1 MKPLTILAALAM
13 GASIA
18 WAGSDQP
25 KCLQEW
31 DADSARLA
39 REGENLFSVAF
50 ALDLDS
56 FRVGSEEAVV
66 FTPVIYNGP
75 DSLELPSVGVYGRN
89 RFFHYERRGS
99 GMITG
104 PDEAVFKAKDAPE
117 ALDYSQVTEYRPWFN
132 GASLKLK
139 SLCYG
144 CCFHLLGQREIPLG
158 RFLEPHF
165 PIHPKYVYEPGDPVV
180 EGELSGQARVQ
191 FVVDRWQ
198 LHYDKF
204 GNGPELDKITASID
218 TVKADPDLTITEV
231 WLKGFASPEATWQH
245 NTMLARNRVQAVREY
260 VENLYKFEPGIIVT
274 EFQPEDWAGLRA
286 WVENSNIDNR
296 EGILEIIDAPVTNP
310 DKDWDAKDREIGRKY
325 PKERKFLLN
334 NVYPPLRHT
343 EYKVKY
349 RVRRFL
355 DRDEIRRVMKTEP
368 GKLTVNDFNIAAEGY
383 EPGSPEFN
391 EVYDI
396 MARVYP
402 DSPVANLNAANAS
415 LQSGALEA
423 AERHLAKAGDSPEAD
438 YSRGLLLLLREDYA
452 GARPLIA
459 QAAEAGIDGASELLS
474 ELDAY
479 LDYLNERR

>member
-18 WAGSDQP
+18 WAGNTEP

-31 DADSARLA
+31 DAAGARMQ
-39 REGENLFSVAF
+39 REGDNLFGVAF
-50 ALDLDS
+50 GLDFDAL
-56 FRVGSEEAVV
+56 RVGSEEAMV
-66 FTPVIYNGP
+66 FTPVIYNGL

-89 RFFHYERRGS
+89 RYFHYERRGT

-104 PDEAVFKAKDAPE
+104 PSEEVYKSKDAPQ
-117 ALDYSQVTEYRPWFN
+117 ALAYDQVIPYRTWFN
-132 GASLKLK
+132 GASLKVK
-139 SLCYG
+139 ALCYG
-144 CCFHLLGQREIPLG
+144 CCFHLLGIREVPLG
-158 RFLEPHF
+158 LFMEPNF
-165 PIHPKYVYEPGDPVV
+165 PINPKYVYEPGDPVV

-191 FVVDRWQ
+191 FVVDKWQ

-204 GNGPELDKITASID
+204 GNGPELDKITHSID

-245 NTMLARNRVQAVREY
+245 NTMLAKNRVQAVREY
-260 VENLYKFEPGIIVT
+260 VENLYKFDPGIIVT

-286 WVENSNIDNR
+286 WVEASNIDNR

-343 EYKVKY
+343 EYKIKY

-355 DRDEIRRVMKTEP
+355 DPEEIRRVMKTEP
-368 GKLTVNDFNIAAEGY
+368 GKLTINDFNIAAEGY

-402 DSPVANLNAANAS
+402 NSPIANLNAANAA
-415 LQSGALEA
+415 LQSGALET
-423 AERHLAKAGDSPEAD
+423 AERHLAKAGDSVEAD

-459 QAAEAGIDGASELLS
+459 QAAEAGIEGAAELLA
-474 ELDAY
+474 ELDRY
-479 LDYLNERR
+479 LAYLNEN